1 MHHTQLKASTG
12 TTFRIYKKR
21 MAIIRNRLGVME
33 QSATQRKVHP
43 DSGEECSILSVQ
55 LPDGTFAASINGDP
69 AICGNAASRQ
79 EAQDAADNK
88 YLHETC
94 DFRDPAWTVEETA
107 RYNAAYEGS
116 KAEIAAGNYVQVQI
130 D

>member
-1 MHHTQLKASTG
+1 
-12 TTFRIYKKR
+12 
-21 MAIIRNRLGVME
+21 
-33 QSATQRKVHP
+33 
-43 DSGEECSILSVQ
+43 

-88 YLHETC
+88 HLHETC